1 MRIWYPCRS
10 RYELTMYPH
19 SVRGCG
25 CNTLRLWIHNPC
37 TMYIHKGMEKTELRE
52 SMWADEQHEMKFFV
66 ERRLSIQVKAS
77 LIKNIQSGR
86 LRQRER

>member
-1 MRIWYPCRS
+1 MA
-10 RYELTMYPH
+10 
-19 SVRGCG
+19 RGALYNVHTQRNG
-25 CNTLRLWIHNPC
+25 
-37 TMYIHKGMEKTELRE
+37 KTELRE